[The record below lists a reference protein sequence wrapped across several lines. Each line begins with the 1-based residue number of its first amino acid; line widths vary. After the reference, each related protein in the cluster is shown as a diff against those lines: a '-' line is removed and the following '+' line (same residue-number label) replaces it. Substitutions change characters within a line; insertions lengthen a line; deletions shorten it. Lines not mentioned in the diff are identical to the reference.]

1 MRRSVCLCV
10 LALHSA
16 HTDYG
21 LFDVFGI
28 LLTVGRTELKCSLE
42 SMNTGQTLENQQD
55 LWGTRARDGREG
67 LPRRARGDNCGTEH
81 TRALTSSP
89 KDGEGCL

>member
-28 LLTVGRTELKCSLE
+28 LLTVGRTELECSLE

-55 LWGTRARDGREG
+55 RSSCSTKAIPSGT
-67 LPRRARGDNCGTEH
+67 NTNSYS
-81 TRALTSSP
+81 LTKYS
-89 KDGEGCL
+89 

>member
-1 MRRSVCLCV
+1 MFLG
-10 LALHSA
+10 LHSA
-16 HTDYG
+16 HIDYG

-28 LLTVGRTELKCSLE
+28 LLIVGRTEFRGSLE
-42 SMNTGQTLENQQD
+42 SVSTGQTLENQQD

-67 LPRRARGDNCGTEH
+67 LPRRARGDNCGPEH

-89 KDGEGCL
+89 KDGEACL